1 MEKNDKDTK
10 FPGWDLS
17 KKIMLIKTGQEQK
30 VLLEGH
36 PYMRWACND
45 HVAQRV
51 AIVQLYKSNLAMQE
65 ELAEAF
71 GIHINSVYNYIT
83 RFEKDG
89 IAGLLD
95 QQSGP
100 KDSWKITPEIKFMIL
115 EVAFSDMNL
124 SCEKIADLVKK
135 KWKKEISISAIRSVL
150 IENGLRSPVIK
161 EQLQESPM
169 DLFEKRNGRQL
180 MLWDSLNGSR
190 GISNFQ
196 DLPEEVEQNQT
207 EQNKENDLA
216 FEGDLEGRQLSF
228 YSSAERIYLNRLEK
242 GTFSTYAGGLLF
254 TPLLRQYNFMS
265 IIKKIIDIET
275 YKGYTLEQLCLTLLY
290 CDVFG
295 FRSVENFKTVYP
307 EEFGVLLGKL
317 YSPDIRTIRRF
328 LHKVRKQKKGE
339 QLMEEFGKE
348 YLNSGLVK
356 WGVLYIDS
364 HFHPYY
370 GIYFIK
376 MGWHGVRQIPMKGS
390 YNFMAIDGKYN
401 PLVFLIRPSSEDLIK
416 KIPELILMAK
426 KIAGEVGITDNRLI
440 AVFDREGY
448 SADLFKQFDSDE
460 INATFITW
468 AKYFDKWKP
477 DIKEEDFTKSVIVD
491 YELQESEEIKYFEA
505 EDRVMKK
512 YGKVRAIVIESGS
525 KKKQSAIYT
534 NDRELPPEL
543 IIKLICRRWGQ
554 ETLFKTLKLDHHID
568 YFPGYEPEV
577 LEDQPLV
584 ENPEVTKLKQK
595 KATLGAKAQRL
606 KAEIGKEILIS
617 WGEINWEDLKEKQK
631 EVLAELVLTDSKKIL
646 IQQKIDNLPKKVR
659 YDEAHN
665 GVKLVE
671 FDYEKKRFLD
681 AIKIFSYI
689 IQKKMCEILS
699 KYYLDPRDIWPTLG
713 MIVQRGA
720 DIKLEGNTL
729 IVKLKNF
736 TNEAVEHAARH
747 LCEELNWMVPVTLDK
762 FGFQL
767 RYEVETHKR
776 LI

>member
-1 MEKNDKDTK
+1 MENNAKDTE

-17 KKIMLIKTGQEQK
+17 KKIMVIKEGQEQK
-30 VLLEGH
+30 VLLEGR
-36 PYMRWACND
+36 PYMSWAYND
-45 HVAQRV
+45 QVAPRV
-51 AIVQLYKSNLAMQE
+51 VIAQLFKSDLARQE

-71 GIHINSVYNYIT
+71 GIHVKSVYNYIT

-100 KDSWKITPEIKFMIL
+100 KDSWKITPEIRFMIL
-115 EVAFSDMNL
+115 EVAFSETNL
-124 SCEKIADLVKK
+124 SYEKIADLIKRR
-135 KWKKEISISAIRSVL
+135 WKREISISTIRSVL
-150 IENGLRSPVIK
+150 IEDGLRSPGIK
-161 EQLQESPM
+161 EQHQESTM
-169 DLFEKRNGRQL
+169 DLFEKRDEGQL
-180 MLWDSLNGSR
+180 MLWDSSNGSR

-196 DLPEEVEQNQT
+196 DLPEQVEQSQT
-207 EQNKENDLA
+207 EQIKEDDIVFDGN
-216 FEGDLEGRQLSF
+216 FEERKLSF
-228 YSSAERIYLNRLEK
+228 YSSAERIHLNRLEK
-242 GTFSTYAGGLLF
+242 GTFSSYAGGLLF
-254 TPLLRQYNFMS
+254 VPLLRQYNFMS
-265 IIKKIIDIET
+265 IIKKIINIET

-328 LHKVRKQKKGE
+328 LHKIRKLKKGE

-356 WGVLYIDS
+356 WGILYIDS

-370 GIYFIK
+370 GIYFIR

-401 PLVFLIRPSSEDLIK
+401 PLVFLIRPSSEDLLK

-426 KIAGEVGITDNRLI
+426 KMAGEVGIVDNSLVVI
-440 AVFDREGY
+440 FDREGY
-448 SADLFKQFDSDE
+448 SADLFRQFDSEE

-477 DIKEEDFTKSVIVD
+477 SIKEEQFTKSVIVD
-491 YELQESEEIKYFEA
+491 YELQESEEVKYFEA
-505 EDRVMKK
+505 EDRVMRK
-512 YGKVRAIVIESGS
+512 YGKVRTIVIQSGS

-534 NDRELPPEL
+534 NNRELPAEL
-543 IIKLICRRWGQ
+543 IIRLICRRWGQ
-554 ETLFKTLKLDHHID
+554 ETLFKTLKLDHRID

-577 LEDQPLV
+577 LEEQPLV
-584 ENPEVTKLKQK
+584 ENPQVTKLKQQ
-595 KATLGAKAQRL
+595 KATLAAKEYHL
-606 KAEIGKEILIS
+606 KAEIGNEILTS
-617 WGEINWEDLKEKQK
+617 WGEINWEGLKEKQK
-631 EVLAELVLTDSKKIL
+631 EVLRELVLTDSKKFT
-646 IQQKIDNLPKKVR
+646 IQHKIDKLPKKIR

-681 AIKIFSYI
+681 SIKIFSYI

-720 DIKLEGNTL
+720 DIKLEGDILT
-729 IVKLKNF
+729 VKLKNF

-747 LCEELNWMVPVTLDK
+747 LCEELNGMAPVTLDK
-762 FGFQL
+762 FAFQL
-767 RYEVETHKR
+767 RYEVETCKR
-776 LI
+776 FI

>member
-1 MEKNDKDTK
+1 MDKDTK

-17 KKIMLIKTGQEQK
+17 KKIMVIKEGQEQK
-30 VLLEGH
+30 VLLEGR
-36 PYMRWACND
+36 PYMSWAYND
-45 HVAQRV
+45 QVAPRV
-51 AIVQLYKSNLAMQE
+51 VIAQLYKSDLAMQE

-71 GIHINSVYNYIT
+71 GIHVNSVHNYIS

-89 IAGLLD
+89 VAGLLD
-95 QQSGP
+95 QQAGP

-124 SCEKIADLVKK
+124 SYEKVADLVKK

-150 IENGLRSPVIK
+150 IESGLRSPMIK
-161 EQLQESPM
+161 EQPQESPM
-169 DLFEKRNGRQL
+169 DLFEKRDEGQL
-180 MLWDSLNGSR
+180 MLWDPSDDSR
-190 GISNFQ
+190 EISDFQ
-196 DLPEEVEQNQT
+196 NLPEHVEQNQT
-207 EQNKENDLA
+207 EQIKENDIT
-216 FEGDLEGRQLSF
+216 FEENFKDRRLSF

-242 GTFSTYAGGLLF
+242 GAFSSYAGGLLF
-254 TPLLRQYNFMS
+254 APLLWQYNL
-265 IIKKIIDIET
+265 IPILKKIINIQT

-328 LHKVRKQKKGE
+328 LHRIRKLKKGE

-356 WGVLYIDS
+356 WGILYIDS

-370 GIYFIK
+370 GIYFIR

-401 PLVFLIRPSSEDLIK
+401 PLVFLIRPSSEDLLK

-426 KIAGEVGITDNRLI
+426 KMAGEVGITDNSLI
-440 AVFDREGY
+440 VIFDREGY
-448 SADLFKQFDSDE
+448 SADLFRQFDSEE
-460 INATFITW
+460 INATFVTW

-477 DIKEEDFTKSVIVD
+477 NIKEEQFTKSVIVD

-505 EDRVMKK
+505 EDRVMRK
-512 YGKVRAIVIESGS
+512 YGKVRTIVIQSGT

-534 NDRELPPEL
+534 NNRELPAE
-543 IIKLICRRWGQ
+543 IIIRLICRRWGQ
-554 ETLFKTLKLDHHID
+554 ETLFKTLKLDHRID

-577 LEDQPLV
+577 LEEQPLV
-584 ENPEVTKLKQK
+584 DNPQVTKLKQK
-595 KATLGAKAQRL
+595 KATLGAKEYRL
-606 KAEIGKEILIS
+606 KAEIGKEILAS
-617 WGEINWEDLKEKQK
+617 WGKIKWRDLKKKQK
-631 EVLAELVLTDSKKIL
+631 EVLRELVLIDSKKFT
-646 IQQKIDNLPKKVR
+646 IQHKMDKLPKKVR

-665 GVKLVE
+665 GAKLVE

-681 AIKIFSYI
+681 SIKIFSYT

-720 DIKLEGNTL
+720 DIKLEDDILT
-729 IVKLKNF
+729 VKLKNF

-747 LCEELNWMVPVTLDK
+747 LCGELNGMAPVTLDK
-762 FGFQL
+762 FAFQL

>member
-1 MEKNDKDTK
+1 
-10 FPGWDLS
+10 
-17 KKIMLIKTGQEQK
+17 
-30 VLLEGH
+30 
-36 PYMRWACND
+36 
-45 HVAQRV
+45 
-51 AIVQLYKSNLAMQE
+51 
-65 ELAEAF
+65 
-71 GIHINSVYNYIT
+71 
-83 RFEKDG
+83 
-89 IAGLLD
+89 
-95 QQSGP
+95 
-100 KDSWKITPEIKFMIL
+100 
-115 EVAFSDMNL
+115 
-124 SCEKIADLVKK
+124 
-135 KWKKEISISAIRSVL
+135 
-150 IENGLRSPVIK
+150 
-161 EQLQESPM
+161 
-169 DLFEKRNGRQL
+169 
-180 MLWDSLNGSR
+180 
-190 GISNFQ
+190 
-196 DLPEEVEQNQT
+196 
-207 EQNKENDLA
+207 
-216 FEGDLEGRQLSF
+216 
-228 YSSAERIYLNRLEK
+228 
-242 GTFSTYAGGLLF
+242 
-254 TPLLRQYNFMS
+254 
-265 IIKKIIDIET
+265 
-275 YKGYTLEQLCLTLLY
+275 
-290 CDVFG
+290 
-295 FRSVENFKTVYP
+295 
-307 EEFGVLLGKL
+307 
-317 YSPDIRTIRRF
+317 
-328 LHKVRKQKKGE
+328 
-339 QLMEEFGKE
+339 MEEFGKE

-512 YGKVRAIVIESGS
+512 YGKVRAIVIQSGS

-595 KATLGAKAQRL
+595 KATLGAKSHRL

-729 IVKLKNF
+729 IVKLKKF
-736 TNEAVEHAARH
+736 TNEAVEYAARH